1 MNNLHNLFLT
11 FFLAAGAA
19 TVYAVPAK
27 PGLLNVTQADGS
39 TLPVRLMGDERSHF
53 YLSEDGYLL
62 SNDNDTYYYADVDT
76 SGAVVRSNIRAARK
90 ELRDGVARDYLR
102 RVDME
107 RVYKAFEERA
117 GRVSAGRKS
126 PMRGPGLFPGTHFPS
141 KGHQKAIVILVEY
154 KDVKM
159 SLDDAH
165 GYFDRMLNERGFSD
179 YGGTGSA
186 VDFFEESS
194 LGQFCPQFDVFGPVT
209 LSQDMKYY
217 GGNDWY
223 GNDQRPEEMI
233 IEACQMLDDT
243 VDFSEYDRDGDGY
256 IDNVFVFYAGRG
268 EASGGASQLARP
280 TPCGPIPGILR
291 RPRRCPM
298 CSTACGSTATD
309 VPTSGRWTVLTAWAR
324 SCTSS
329 RT

>member
-1 MNNLHNLFLT
+1 
-11 FFLAAGAA
+11 
-19 TVYAVPAK
+19 
-27 PGLLNVTQADGS
+27 
-39 TLPVRLMGDERSHF
+39 
-53 YLSEDGYLL
+53 
-62 SNDNDTYYYADVDT
+62 
-76 SGAVVRSNIRAARK
+76 
-90 ELRDGVARDYLR
+90 
-102 RVDME
+102 
-107 RVYKAFEERA
+107 
-117 GRVSAGRKS
+117 
-126 PMRGPGLFPGTHFPS
+126 MRGPGLFPGTHFPS

-243 VDFSEYDRDGDGY
+243 VENAPVY
-256 IDNVFVFYAGRG
+256 FVA
-268 EASGGASQLARP
+268 
-280 TPCGPIPGILR
+280 
-291 RPRRCPM
+291 
-298 CSTACGSTATD
+298 
-309 VPTSGRWTVLTAWAR
+309 
-324 SCTSS
+324 
-329 RT
+329 